1 MSCRFRDLVGTDEQA
16 LIDFEG
22 WKRWKGTDKE
32 NTKQGFQVGPL
43 RAARD
48 LAGKLHIDRKGTK
61 TPPLNAMSRSSS
73 ATRPEIQVRSATP
86 QASLDAATSPTS
98 DQSPAAGSLS
108 AARDNLVGRLPS
120 PGPDAASSVVPTT
133 SDTASAINQLQSLS
147 LTSTSPPK
155 RSSQSP
161 SGSRPTTPRPDSRL
175 SNSSSLRSI
184 HEVLEPAGNDEGEAN
199 SRSGSPYDK
208 PLPALPPGEG

>member
-1 MSCRFRDLVGTDEQA
+1 M
-16 LIDFEG
+16 IDFEG

-61 TPPLNAMSRSSS
+61 TPPSNAMSRSSS

-98 DQSPAAGSLS
+98 PAASSLS

-120 PGPDAASSVVPTT
+120 PGPDAASSVIPSTVDT
-133 SDTASAINQLQSLS
+133 SSAVHQLQALALS
-147 LTSTSPPK
+147 PASPPK
-155 RSSQSP
+155 AQNPP
-161 SGSRPTTPRPDSRL
+161 STSRPTTPRPDGRL
-175 SNSSSLRSI
+175 SSSSSLRSI
-184 HEVLEPAGNDEGEAN
+184 HEVLEPAGSEEVERVD
-199 SRSGSPYDK
+199 SPYDK
-208 PLPALPPGEG
+208 PLPALPPGEGQ